1 MNKRLTK
8 LSKYL
13 TYILRHEPH
22 SIGLKLDEEG
32 LLNVEELVKNAN
44 ASGKKIT
51 IEQVN
56 QVVAENEQE
65 LFSLSGDGQRI
76 RAN

>member
-13 TYILRHEPH
+13 TYVLRHEPH
-22 SIGLKLDEEG
+22 AIGLKLDEEG
-32 LLNVEELVKNAN
+32 FQNVEELVKNAN

-65 LFSLSGDGQRI
+65 LFTLSDDGQRI